1 MSASTSCLSS
11 FRVSNQAEWQPD
23 VFHHHLPRR
32 SPRPPSLCPP
42 SPHACKDPLG
52 PPHALFWGSLLKLK
66 HSLTTHNNADAPRP
80 LSATRFQSSVVQW
93 RAGRLFSPQEAHSS
107 RRKSSKAIRLS
118 PALSAPGLTAL
129 LCLPPWAPCSSVT
142 LIKNFGGSAG
152 TLSLFSLLCREPST
166 VARMAETPCHLREV
180 PAGAW
185 GKAVCP
191 DLTSLPPFAHEQD
204 TVAQGVPLV
213 SGFLYYCTV

>member
-1 MSASTSCLSS
+1 MLLGLS
-11 FRVSNQAEWQPD
+11 P
-23 VFHHHLPRR
+23 
-32 SPRPPSLCPP
+32 
-42 SPHACKDPLG
+42 
-52 PPHALFWGSLLKLK
+52 
-66 HSLTTHNNADAPRP
+66 
-80 LSATRFQSSVVQW
+80 TRFQSSVVQW
-93 RAGRLFSPQEAHSS
+93 RAGRLFSPQAHSS
-107 RRKSSKAIRLS
+107 GRKSSKAIRLS

-191 DLTSLPPFAHEQD
+191 DLTSLPPFAREQD
-204 TVAQGVPLV
+204 TVAQGVALV